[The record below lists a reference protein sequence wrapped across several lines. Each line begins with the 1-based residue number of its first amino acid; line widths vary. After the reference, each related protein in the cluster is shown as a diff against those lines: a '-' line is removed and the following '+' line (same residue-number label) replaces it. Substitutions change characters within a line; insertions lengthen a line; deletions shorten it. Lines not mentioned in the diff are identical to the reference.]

1 MKRINK
7 VAVLGSG
14 VMGSRIAAHFANA
27 GVPSYLLD
35 IVPPDADAPARN
47 KIAAAGLDAAKKSKP
62 AAFFEP
68 SLARL
73 ITIGNFEDDLPKL
86 AEVDWI
92 IEAVVE
98 NLDLKRA
105 LLQKVD
111 AVRKPGTIITTNTS
125 GLPVAKIAEG
135 FPDDFRRSWFGTHF
149 FNPPRY
155 MRLLELIPTPDTDR
169 ALLDTIAHFSDVRLG
184 KGIVLAK
191 DTPNFIA
198 NRIGTFSVLNVMR
211 LMQEMNFSIEDVDA
225 LTGTPL
231 GWPKSATFRTIDL
244 VGLDI
249 LGHVVRN
256 MTKDVGRTLLSAN
269 ADDAAEVA
277 RLREGLH
284 GRGWE
289 AVDLRHFPINRDL
302 LKKVPVDVIFRYNF
316 IPLEEFPD
324 GRLAIA
330 VADPSQ
336 ILMLDEISL
345 LLGGRRIVPKVSTLK
360 QIHAVLL
367 NLDPSNK
374 GLDERSDLTLPDFYK
389 QMLERKWLG
398 DKTKGGFYKK
408 TKGPD
413 GSEDRLGLDWKTLE
427 YRPRQKPK
435 FPALDM
441 AKNVDDTGARVRM
454 LLGLDGGSSKPDPAG
469 TFLWQALSDLW
480 TYSAN
485 RIPEIADTV
494 VEIDRAMRLG
504 FNWELGPFELWDAAG
519 VEATVARQKKEGE
532 PVAANAEKLLAAGKK
547 SWYAD
552 DANTPSGRSYF
563 DLTTDD
569 RRPMTVPRGVWS
581 VQVAKK
587 SKRVVKKNSGASLID
602 LGDGVACI
610 EFHSKMNSLG
620 SDIISLVTQSLK
632 PGGAGDAFDAFV
644 ITNDA
649 TNFSVGANLMLLL
662 MSIQEQEWDEVD
674 LAIRAFQGMT
684 QAVKFSP
691 KPVVVAPFGL
701 TLGGGTEMS
710 LHAAA
715 RQPHA
720 ELYTGLVEVGV
731 GLLPGG
737 GGCKEMLLRAV
748 DSAISIRGAS
758 SKDNPDSVELL
769 EAMKRIFETIATA
782 KVATS
787 AEEARTLGFVS
798 NSDRITMNRER
809 VLSDAK
815 ARALE
820 LARAGYEPPAPRTA
834 IPAPGENILAAL
846 KMGVYL
852 MRQGDFISDHEVKIG
867 NHIANVICGGNLT
880 PGTPVSEQYILDL
893 EREGFKSLC
902 GEKKT
907 QERIQFTLK
916 TGKTLRN

>member
-1 MKRINK
+1 MKHIHK
-7 VAVLGSG
+7 VAVLGAG
-14 VMGSRIAAHFANA
+14 TMGARIAAHFANA
-27 GVPSYLLD
+27 GVPSYLFD

-47 KIAAAGLDAAKKSKP
+47 KIAAAGLDAVKKSKP

-73 ITIGNFEDDLPKL
+73 ITIGNFEDDLKKL
-86 AEVDWI
+86 VDVDWI

-98 NLDLKRA
+98 NLDLKRT

-125 GLPVAKIAEG
+125 GLPVGKIAEG
-135 FPDDFRRSWFGTHF
+135 FPEDFRRSWFGTHF

-169 ALLDTIAHFSDVRLG
+169 ALLDAVAHFSDLRLG
-184 KGIVLAK
+184 KGVVYAK

-211 LMQEMNFSIEDVDA
+211 LMQEMDLSIEDVDA
-225 LTGTPL
+225 LTGAPV

-249 LGHVVRN
+249 LSHVVGN
-256 MTKDVGRTLLSAN
+256 MTAN
-269 ADDAAEVA
+269 V
-277 RLREGLH
+277 R
-284 GRGWE
+284 
-289 AVDLRHFPINRDL
+289 
-302 LKKVPVDVIFRYNF
+302 
-316 IPLEEFPD
+316 
-324 GRLAIA
+324 
-330 VADPSQ
+330 
-336 ILMLDEISL
+336 
-345 LLGGRRIVPKVSTLK
+345 
-360 QIHAVLL
+360 
-367 NLDPSNK
+367 
-374 GLDERSDLTLPDFYK
+374 DERSELRIPDFYR
-389 QMLERKWLG
+389 QMLDRKWLG

-408 TKGPD
+408 SKSSD
-413 GSEDRLGLDWKTLE
+413 GKDDRLALDWKTLE
-427 YRPRQKPK
+427 YHPRQKPK
-435 FPALDM
+435 FPALEM
-441 AKNVDDTGARVRM
+441 AKNVEETGARVRM
-454 LLGLDGGSSKPDPAG
+454 LLGLDGSGPQKGDKAG
-469 TFLWQALSDLW
+469 AFLWAALTDLW

-485 RIPEIADTV
+485 RIPEISDTV
-494 VEIDRAMRLG
+494 VEIDRAMKLG
-504 FNWELGPFELWDAAG
+504 FNWEMGPFELWDAAG
-519 VEATVARQKKEGE
+519 VEATVTRIRKEGK
-532 PVAANAEKLLAAGKK
+532 PVAANVERLLASGKK
-547 SWYAD
+547 TWYE
-552 DANTPSGRSYF
+552 DAPQSPSGRKYW
-563 DLTTDD
+563 DLKTGSSE
-569 RRPMTVPRGVWS
+569 PVPVPEGVWS
-581 VQVAKK
+581 VTVAKK
-587 SKRVVKKNSGASLID
+587 SNGVVKKNSGASLID

-620 SDIISLVTQSLK
+620 ADIIQLITQTLK
-632 PGGAGDAFDAFV
+632 PGGTGDAFDAFV

-649 TNFSVGANLMLLL
+649 QNFSVGANLMLLL
-662 MSIQEQEWDEVD
+662 MAVQEEEWDDVD
-674 LAIRAFQGMT
+674 LVIRQFQGMT
-684 QAVKFSP
+684 QAIKFSP
-691 KPVVVAPFGL
+691 KPVVVSAFGL
-701 TLGGGTEMS
+701 TLGGGTEIS
-710 LHAAA
+710 LHAPA
-715 RQPHA
+715 RQPHV

-737 GGCKEMLLRAV
+737 GGCKEMLLRAL
-748 DSAISIRGAS
+748 DSATSIR
-758 SKDNPDSVELL
+758 PDGRGESVELL
-769 EAMKRIFETIATA
+769 EALKRAFETIAMA

-787 AEEARTLGFVS
+787 AHEARALGFLS
-798 NSDRITMNRER
+798 ESDNITMNRER

-820 LARAGYEPPAPRTA
+820 FARAGYEAPLMRTD
-834 IPAPGENILAAL
+834 IPAPGENVLATL

-867 NHIANVICGGNLT
+867 NKVAEVLCGGNVT